1 MKQFF
6 DPASTSLKVCGVTL
20 AEDAQRLIELG
31 VEAVG
36 VNFWPKSKRY
46 IAPELAHDFLAPLAG
61 KILRVGVFVNAEAEH
76 VIKLLENGTIDVAQ
90 FHGDESVEYCQQ
102 FKNLG
107 FPFIR
112 GLGVKNADSLNQI
125 HAYGADAILL
135 DAHAP
140 GVYGGTGAAFDW
152 SLARKVI
159 EENPGCPIL
168 LAGGITQDN
177 AEQAT
182 REVAPAALD
191 LASGSESAPGIKDF
205 DKIAAIQAGMK
216 SALFG

>member
-1 MKQFF
+1 MNNIF
-6 DPASTSLKVCGVTL
+6 DPSSTSLKVCGITL
-20 AEDAQRLIELG
+20 ASDAEQLVMLG
-31 VEAVG
+31 VEALG

-46 IAPELAHDFLAPLAG
+46 IDPAKAHEFLAPLAG

-76 VIKLLENGTIDVAQ
+76 VLELLKNGTIDVAQ
-90 FHGDESVEYCQQ
+90 FHGDESATYCQQ

-107 FPFIR
+107 FPYIR
-112 GLGVKNADSLNQI
+112 ALGVKNAESLNDI
-125 HAYGADAILL
+125 HTYGADAILL

-159 EENPGCPIL
+159 EENPGFPIL
-168 LAGGITQDN
+168 LAGGITTEN

-182 REVAPAALD
+182 RDVAPAALD

-205 DKIAAIQAGMK
+205 DKILAIQQGIQA
-216 SALFG
+216 AQ